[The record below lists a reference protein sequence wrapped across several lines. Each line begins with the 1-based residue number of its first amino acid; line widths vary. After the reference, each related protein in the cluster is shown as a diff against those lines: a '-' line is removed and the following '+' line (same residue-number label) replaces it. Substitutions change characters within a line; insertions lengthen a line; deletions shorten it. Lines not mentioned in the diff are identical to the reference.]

1 MRIEGVPEVGCGDEP
16 PVTHSLYFR
25 REALYQPISGKVFQ
39 DSIGIDDIEGFI
51 GEGQRAAV
59 EYDRLHAGET
69 VTVILHVVEGNTTAD
84 NLRAVLVKGFK
95 LLRLTNAG
103 PGRSNVQDAHCGSR
117 AQYLQEEPVL
127 LLPRFAMQVEEQTV
141 HK

>member
-95 LLRLTNAG
+95 LLRHTNPVPDAPMFRMRIAG
-103 PGRSNVQDAHCGSR
+103 GGRTICRKRRCFCSR
-117 AQYLQEEPVL
+117 DL
-127 LLPRFAMQVEEQTV
+127 RC
-141 HK
+141 K